1 MNNFKNNSVMGFTL
15 IELLMVIAIICITTS
30 IAVPSFQSL
39 IASNRL
45 TTWSNNLLTA
55 MQLAKSESIK
65 TNRLVIV
72 SNIYSDWKNGW
83 VVFADNDRSRDQG
96 SAEPTISAF
105 EAIKTGYTVKIET
118 SVSSITS
125 VNSITY
131 RPDGRIAVNAS
142 YRVYFCTPANL
153 ADFRSVFI
161 EPTGRV
167 RVETPKTES
176 KTYATACG

>member
-1 MNNFKNNSVMGFTL
+1 MGFTL
-15 IELLMVIAIICITTS
+15 IELLMVIAIIGITTS

-72 SNIYSDWKNGW
+72 SNITGYWKNGW
-83 VVFADNDRSRDQG
+83 VVFADNDQSGDQG
-96 SAEPTISAF
+96 STEPTISSF
-105 EAIKTGYTVKIET
+105 EAIKTGYNVQNT
-118 SVSSITS
+118 

-131 RPDGRIAVNAS
+131 RPDGRIAENAS
-142 YRVYFCTPANL
+142 YRFYFCTPANL

-176 KTYATACG
+176 STPPKTYATACPSS

>member
-1 MNNFKNNSVMGFTL
+1 MGFTL
-15 IELLMVIAIICITTS
+15 IELLMVIAIIGITTS

-72 SNIYSDWKNGW
+72 SSNITGDWKNGW
-83 VVFADNDRSRDQG
+83 DVSYKG
-96 SAEPTISAF
+96 STEPTISSF
-105 EAIKTGYTVKIET
+105 EAIKTGYTVKNT
-118 SVSSITS
+118 A

-131 RPDGRIAVNAS
+131 RPDGRIAENAS
-142 YRVYFCTPANL
+142 YRFYFCTPANL

-176 KTYATACG
+176 STPPKTYAKACG

>member
-1 MNNFKNNSVMGFTL
+1 MGFTL
-15 IELLMVIAIICITTS
+15 IELLMVIAIIGITTS

-72 SNIYSDWKNGW
+72 SSVIVSSNITGDWKNGW
-83 VVFADNDRSRDQG
+83 VVSYKG
-96 SAEPTISAF
+96 STEPTISSF
-105 EAIKTGYTVKIET
+105 EAIKAGYTVKNT
-118 SVSSITS
+118 F

-131 RPDGRIAVNAS
+131 RPDGRIAENAS

-176 KTYATACG
+176 STPPKTYATACSI